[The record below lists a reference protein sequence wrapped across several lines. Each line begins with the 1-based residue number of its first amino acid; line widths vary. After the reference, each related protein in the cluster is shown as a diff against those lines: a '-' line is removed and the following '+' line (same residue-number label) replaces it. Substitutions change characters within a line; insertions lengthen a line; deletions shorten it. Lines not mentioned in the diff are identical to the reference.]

1 MKNIITI
8 NGVEI
13 PEEMLDFLKVLE
25 MGAKKYDNLNW
36 LEPNGQKSSFKDMH
50 ASMFRHLAN
59 SQAGVRL
66 DHESGLDHLLHLTT
80 RALMMYVR
88 LKRGIVHDSENK

>member
-36 LEPNGQKSSFKDMH
+36 LEPNGNKSSFKDMH

-59 SQAGVRL
+59 SQANVRK
-66 DHESGLDHLLHLTT
+66 DEESGEDHLLHLAT
-80 RALMMYVR
+80 RALMMYAR
-88 LKRGIVHDSENK
+88 LKLGIKHDDDK